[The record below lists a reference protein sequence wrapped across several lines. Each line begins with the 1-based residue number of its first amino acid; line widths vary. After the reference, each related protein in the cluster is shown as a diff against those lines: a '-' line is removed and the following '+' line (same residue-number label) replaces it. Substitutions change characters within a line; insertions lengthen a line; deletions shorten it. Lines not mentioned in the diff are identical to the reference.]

1 MLPVVKWCKLIAG
14 FSSAQREKFASTP
27 LGCMLQIPNINVRSL
42 LVKYM
47 LGVYDPAS
55 NKFIIEER
63 VGEISAKPVDVEC
76 LLGLGYVGLCATDI
90 LEEEEDDA
98 KERIPPHF
106 LSKRSGNL
114 NIDDLIEKII
124 RFKAVDDDFLR
135 MVVLVLLGTVLA
147 PTSGLIISKGYYALV
162 EDVNRMMKINWNE
175 FTLGFLMRNIKCIR
189 KGRLIR
195 EWPKGNLLLLQVIIM
210 CFSLNNFRFVF
221 CL

>member
-1 MLPVVKWCKLIAG
+1 MEDPRGEICCQVVKWCKLIAG
-14 FSSAQREKFASTP
+14 FSSAQCEKFASTP

-47 LGVYDPAS
+47 LEVCDPAS

-76 LLGLGYVGLCATDI
+76 LLGLGYIGLCATDI
-90 LEEEEDDA
+90 LEEEEDDV

-106 LSKRSGNL
+106 LSKRSANL

-124 RFKAVDDDFLR
+124 RFKAVDDDFLH

-147 PTSGLIISKGYYALV
+147 PTSGNIISKGYYALV
-162 EDVNRMMKINWNE
+162 EDVNQMMKIN
-175 FTLGFLMRNIKCIR
+175 
-189 KGRLIR
+189 
-195 EWPKGNLLLLQVIIM
+195 
-210 CFSLNNFRFVF
+210 
-221 CL
+221 